1 MGEEEAVPIR
11 NMLACG
17 DTCVLSRAS
26 LGFAAG
32 PGRLSKRGLWLSVS
46 FVGEVGHSTPAT
58 STPCPCISGRGRVGD
73 ATAFSSSF
81 PFPLGWSW

>member
-26 LGFAAG
+26 LGFAAS
-32 PGRLSKRGLWLSVS
+32 PVRLSKMSL
-46 FVGEVGHSTPAT
+46 
-58 STPCPCISGRGRVGD
+58 
-73 ATAFSSSF
+73 
-81 PFPLGWSW
+81 